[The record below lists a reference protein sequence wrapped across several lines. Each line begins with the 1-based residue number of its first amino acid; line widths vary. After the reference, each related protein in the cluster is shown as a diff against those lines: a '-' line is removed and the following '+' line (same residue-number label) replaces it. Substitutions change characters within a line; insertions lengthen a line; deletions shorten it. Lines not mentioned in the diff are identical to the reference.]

1 MADFKKGDK
10 LKIKDLGDTDSYWYE
25 SGEIYTFDHYL
36 SARKGG
42 RGIVTE
48 ELIAEGYISDDVWI
62 GEDDVEPCQN
72 ELQDVLASGDTEVP
86 DIIGNGPNELTEAL
100 NAVDEMFKELMF
112 EVVKN
117 NAADGINAIVDYC
130 HNESAVK
137 GWWTAKD
144 GSHLKDNP
152 LTFSNK
158 LMLIVSEIAEAMEG
172 DRKDSMDD
180 HLPHRKMAEVEL
192 ADAVIRIFDLAGA
205 YDYDL
210 GGAVVEKM
218 NYNKVRA
225 DHTKEARSE
234 ANGKRY

>member
-1 MADFKKGDK
+1 MTK
-10 LKIKDLGDTDSYWYE
+10 LDEEFLGLVKD
-25 SGEIYTFDHYL
+25 
-36 SARKGG
+36 
-42 RGIVTE
+42 
-48 ELIAEGYISDDVWI
+48 
-62 GEDDVEPCQN
+62 
-72 ELQDVLASGDTEVP
+72 
-86 DIIGNGPNELTEAL
+86 
-100 NAVDEMFKELMF
+100 
-112 EVVKN
+112 
-117 NAADGINAIVDYC
+117 NAANGINAIVDFC

-205 YDYDL
+205 YGYDL

-218 NYNKVRA
+218 EYNKTRK
-225 DHTKEARSE
+225 DHSKEARGE